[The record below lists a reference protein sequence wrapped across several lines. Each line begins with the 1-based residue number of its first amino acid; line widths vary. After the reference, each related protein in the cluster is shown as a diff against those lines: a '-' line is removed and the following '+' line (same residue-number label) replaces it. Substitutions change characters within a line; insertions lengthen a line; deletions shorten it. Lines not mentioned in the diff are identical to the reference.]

1 MEESAHS
8 GARIVSA
15 SPSRWGKDGRG
26 ARLHSLRADGQ
37 VPRARTC
44 LHAVCV
50 CVSLIWAFTR
60 DFWSV
65 WKRRRFQTTYIEHIL
80 PSTDQYTFNLTR
92 PSNPTGRKNPL
103 LVRCQPFRFL
113 GKVGTARHCVAR
125 QPAPAA
131 CTCSL
136 HLQPA
141 PAACTAS
148 YIRTTRAPPR
158 PINWTR
164 PTLPAA

>member
-37 VPRARTC
+37 VPGRHVSAC
-44 LHAVCV
+44 CPVCV
-50 CVSLIWAFTR
+50 CVSLMWAFTR
-60 DFWSV
+60 DFWSL
-65 WKRRRFQTTYIEHIL
+65 WKRCRFQTTNIEHIL
-80 PSTDQYTFNLTR
+80 PVYRPIYLQPHTSVEPDRAKKTTFGQT
-92 PSNPTGRKNPL
+92 
-103 LVRCQPFRFL
+103 CQPLRFL

-131 CTCSL
+131 RTCSL
-136 HLQPA
+136 HGLRHLHDPGA
-141 PAACTAS
+141 
-148 YIRTTRAPPR
+148 APPYQLDETEPSR
-158 PINWTR
+158 GLI
-164 PTLPAA
+164 